1 MSVTERLYRLLA
13 RLYPG
18 DIREYT
24 DEMWAVI
31 ERRRGLVASEGKRWL
46 GLRVWAFIA
55 RDLVRTLPTTHIAAL
70 SRKARARA
78 VGSHRGG
85 KITRETRRMAGLWN
99 DARFALRGLFRSPGF
114 TVIAIG
120 TLALG
125 IGAVSAIFTVVNG
138 VLLKPPPFED
148 AERLVGVWHTAP
160 GAGVEDMTLSSA
172 MFLTYRDENRVFE
185 DIGARNSGQVSVT
198 GLEEPE
204 QLSAMRVTA
213 GLLPLLR
220 VQPVIGRRFTE

>member
-1 MSVTERLYRLLA
+1 MSVTERLYRLIA

-18 DIREYT
+18 YMRKYT

-31 ERRRGLVASEGKRWL
+31 ERRRGLLAGEGKRWL

-78 VGSHRGG
+78 VGRSHRGG
-85 KITRETRRMAGLWN
+85 KITRETMNIAGLWN
-99 DARFALRGLFRSPGF
+99 DARFALRGLFRAPGF
-114 TVIAIG
+114 TVITIG

-125 IGAVSAIFTVVNG
+125 IGATTAIFTVVNG
-138 VLLKPPPFED
+138 VLLKPAPFED

-160 GAGVEDMTLSSA
+160 GVGVEDMTLSSA
-172 MFLTYRDENRVFE
+172 MSLTYRDENRVFE
-185 DIGARNSGQVSVT
+185 DIGAWDGGQVSVT

-204 QLSAMRVTA
+204 RLSAMWVTA
-213 GLLPLLR
+213 GLLPLPSWMSRTL
-220 VQPVIGRRFTE
+220 GSN